1 MKRLLAAAV
10 LASGVA
16 GAWAATTGPIGPGA
30 VPLDGWNRAAPA
42 PPTEVHSAA
51 RGAGVPAVPGMP
63 GTAGVDA
70 AAVPGSLGAGAAGAS
85 GALGAGTAG
94 AAGVFVAPAP
104 SGTGEAAPAASDA
117 PAAAQAT
124 AGTAEDAA
132 LGLHFIPDLRP
143 HASPWAL
150 LAVAVLALGYVLV
163 KRPR

>member
-10 LASGVA
+10 LASGMA
-16 GAWAATTGPIGPGA
+16 GTSAATPGPIGPGA
-30 VPLDGWNRAAPA
+30 VPLDGWDRAAAALPA
-42 PPTEVHSAA
+42 GAASTA
-51 RGAGVPAVPGMP
+51 RGPEVSASPGMA
-63 GTAGVDA
+63 GTAGAGA
-70 AAVPGSLGAGAAGAS
+70 AAVPGPLGAAAAGAP

-94 AAGVFVAPAP
+94 AAGVLVAPAA
-104 SGTGEAAPAASDA
+104 SGTDGAAPTASDA

-124 AGTAEDAA
+124 AGTPEDAA
-132 LGLHFIPDLRP
+132 LGLHVIPDLRP